1 MSTAFDRLE
10 NATEAALY
18 DADPAGYSKPYVP
31 WFLISDGRV
40 DE

>member
-1 MSTAFDRLE
+1 MDRLE
-10 NATEAALY
+10 NPTEAALY
-18 DADPAGYSKPYVP
+18 DRDPAAYSKPYVP